1 MTDTQTV
8 APLRAGNK
16 AGREAIARIL
26 IAIGE
31 LHGATV
37 ERKDEPRHAGYHS
50 GEIDL
55 TFTLGG
61 VGANI
66 GVSDLHERHGSQGAM
81 ISWYNHRELSAPT
94 TERPLGDWLT
104 PSRKFSGVF
113 TLAVKAYSTWP
124 GPHHKAT
131 TVGDWQRLADCLDA
145 GLRCAAEGCAF
156 LPIDSEAG
164 RAA

>member
-1 MTDTQTV
+1 MTAVQTI
-8 APLRAGNK
+8 APMRAHNK
-16 AGREAIARIL
+16 TGREAIARIL

-31 LHGATV
+31 LHGAKV

-81 ISWYNHRELSAPT
+81 ISWYNHRELSDPT
-94 TERPLGDWLT
+94 PGHPFGEWKT
-104 PSRKFSGVF
+104 PTRYFSPTF
-113 TLAVKAYSTWP
+113 EKAVRSYSTWP
-124 GPHHKAT
+124 RPHHKAT

-145 GLRCAAEGCAF
+145 GLRCAAEDCAF